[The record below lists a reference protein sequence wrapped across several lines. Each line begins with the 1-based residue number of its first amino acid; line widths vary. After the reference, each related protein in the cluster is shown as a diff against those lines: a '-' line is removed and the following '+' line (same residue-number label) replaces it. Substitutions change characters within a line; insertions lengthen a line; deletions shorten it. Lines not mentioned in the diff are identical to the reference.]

1 MRESFID
8 YSMSVIV
15 QRALPDVRDGL
26 KPVHRRILYAMYEAG
41 LTPTRAYKK
50 SATVVGDVLGKYHP
64 HGDSA
69 VYDSLVRMVQDFSLR
84 YPLVDGQGNFG
95 SIDGD
100 SAAAYRYTE
109 ARLAALAM
117 EMLAD
122 IDRETVDFAPNFDD
136 RLEEPTVLP
145 SKVPNLLING
155 SSGIAV
161 GMSTNIPPH
170 NLRETVAAALHL
182 LDHPD
187 CTVADLMEHLP
198 GPDFPTGG
206 VVVGGQGIRDAYETG
221 RGRVVMRA
229 RIAREERRGVREQLV
244 VREIPYGTN
253 KTRLMA
259 QIVALAKS
267 NRIPDLADLRDES
280 DREGIRVVIELKRG
294 ADADKVVAK
303 LFRWTAL
310 QATFG
315 VISLALDG
323 GVPRTFDLKELL
335 ERYRDHRL
343 EVVVRRSR
351 WQLERARTEAHLL
364 EGLLVALGDIDEV
377 VRLIRGSRD
386 RGTAGHKLRQR
397 YKLSE
402 EQANAILAMRL
413 ARLTALE
420 TREVRE
426 RLEALRSEITELGEL
441 IASPTRQLD
450 VVREELRRIGGEYG
464 DARRTRILA
473 SEKEWRLERADAH
486 EDVMVAITG
495 DGYGKRIPMALHL
508 RRSGRGVGV
517 LHRDDGDAPE
527 HLFATSTR
535 ETLLFFTSGGRVHA
549 LGVADVPEAGPTS
562 PGRPLALLL
571 ELPKGDASVALVRL
585 TEQTTGL
592 TLFFATAG
600 GTVKRTALE
609 EHARTRSAG
618 AEAIGIRRGDRLLEV
633 LVTDESDDVLLVS
646 REGRVIRFAV
656 ADVPV
661 TGRGAQGVRGI
672 RLRGADRLTTAVRVR
687 RGAEIALVS
696 ERGWGVRIA
705 ADELTVQGR
714 GGLGSA
720 LLDAESAGAVVA
732 ALEVM
737 AGDELR
743 LTTSGGRILSVPV
756 GRLTERG
763 KAPAERLAELGAD
776 RVVSCRRALVAPRME
791 AAEESSVVPDAEV
804 AATTELDL
812 FAG

>member
-1 MRESFID
+1 
-8 YSMSVIV
+8 
-15 QRALPDVRDGL
+15 
-26 KPVHRRILYAMYEAG
+26 
-41 LTPTRAYKK
+41 
-50 SATVVGDVLGKYHP
+50 
-64 HGDSA
+64 
-69 VYDSLVRMVQDFSLR
+69 
-84 YPLVDGQGNFG
+84 
-95 SIDGD
+95 
-100 SAAAYRYTE
+100 
-109 ARLAALAM
+109 LAALAM
-117 EMLAD
+117 ELLAD

-206 VVVGGQGIRDAYETG
+206 VVVGVKGIRDAYETG

-229 RIAREERRGVREQLV
+229 RIAREERRGGREQLV

-280 DREGIRVVIELKRG
+280 DREGIRVVIALKRG
-294 ADADKVVAK
+294 ADPDKVVAK

-335 ERYRDHRL
+335 ERFRDHRI

-386 RGTAGHKLRQR
+386 RGTAGRKLRQR

-426 RLEALRSEITELGEL
+426 RLEALRIEIGELEAL
-441 IASPTRQLD
+441 IASPERQLN

-464 DARRTRILA
+464 DARRTRIVA
-473 SEKEWRLERADAH
+473 SEKEWRLERADAY
-486 EDVMVAITG
+486 EDVMVAITAEG
-495 DGYGKRIPMALHL
+495 HAKRIPMALHL

-527 HLFATSTR
+527 RLFAASTR
-535 ETLLFFTSGGRVHA
+535 QTLLFFTSGGRVHA
-549 LGVADVPEAGPTS
+549 LGVGEIPEAGPSSRGRALTS
-562 PGRPLALLL
+562 LLGVDAREQAVAMIPL
-571 ELPKGDASVALVRL
+571 P
-585 TEQTTGL
+585 EQTAGF
-592 TLFFATAG
+592 TLLFATAK
-600 GTVKRTALE
+600 GTVKRTELD
-609 EHARTRSAG
+609 EHARTRAG
-618 AEAIGIRRGDRLLEV
+618 GADAIGIRRGDRLLEV
-633 LVTDESDDVLLVS
+633 LVADLSGDVLLLS
-646 REGRVIRFAV
+646 RQGRAIRFPV
-656 ADVPV
+656 TDVPV

-672 RLRGADRLTTAVRVR
+672 RLRGDDRVAAAVRVR
-687 RGAEIALVS
+687 RGAQVALVT
-696 ERGWGVRIA
+696 ERGWGLRIA
-705 ADELTVQGR
+705 PVEVAVQGR

-720 LLDAESAGAVVA
+720 LLDGDAAGAVMA
-732 ALEVM
+732 ALEVTE
-737 AGDELR
+737 GEELR
-743 LTTSGGRILSVPV
+743 LTTSGGEVVRVAVADLP
-756 GRLTERG
+756 
-763 KAPAERLAELGAD
+763 APAEKVVAPIAEIGAE
-776 RVVSCRRALVAPRME
+776 RVVGCSRALAAGRTEIPEEPAPAHIAAGE
-791 AAEESSVVPDAEV
+791 AG
-804 AATTELDL
+804 ELDL